1 MCNRACLIYSYY
13 VTLEQKMRI
22 IDKVK
27 EVVQQYGEHFDEI
40 EAEFNKQNDYFKSL
54 VNADHDILGLVLK
67 FHLIV
72 EHYLTN
78 YLQNKFSDLDFTN
91 ARLSFSQKINLVSQR
106 DTRAAFIKPGI
117 IELNRIRNK
126 FGHNLGAELTLN
138 DQKEMLE
145 VLKVARQGK
154 TYEEP
159 LEVINDFSTV
169 ASTFLIVNPE
179 EIDVLWQEIFESL
192 QNHKG

>member
-1 MCNRACLIYSYY
+1 
-13 VTLEQKMRI
+13 MRI

-27 EVVQQYGEHFDEI
+27 EVVQKYGEHFDEI

-54 VNADHDILGLVLK
+54 VNTDHDILGRVLK

-78 YLQNKFSDLDFTN
+78 YLQNKFSDLDFTK
-91 ARLSFSQKINLVSQR
+91 ARLSFSQKINLISQR
-106 DTRAAFIKPGI
+106 DNRAAFVKPGI
-117 IELNRIRNK
+117 IELNKIRNK
-126 FGHNLGAELTLN
+126 FGHNLGAALTFK
-138 DQKEMLE
+138 DQKEMLK
-145 VLKVARQGK
+145 VLEVARQGK
-154 TYEEP
+154 TYDNP
-159 LEVINDFSTV
+159 LEVIIDFSTV

-179 EIDVLWQEIFESL
+179 EIDVLWQDIFESL

>member
-1 MCNRACLIYSYY
+1 M
-13 VTLEQKMRI
+13 KI

-27 EVVQQYGEHFDEI
+27 EVVQQFGEHFEEI
-40 EAEFNKQNDYFKSL
+40 ETEFNKQNDYFKSL
-54 VNADHDILGLVLK
+54 VDTDHDILGRVLK

-78 YLQNKFSDLDFTN
+78 YLQNKFSDLDFMN
-91 ARLSFSQKINLVSQR
+91 ARLSFSQKINLISQQ
-106 DTRAAFIKPGI
+106 DTRAAFVKPGI
-117 IELNRIRNK
+117 IELNKIRNK

-138 DQKEMLE
+138 DQKEMLK
-145 VLKVARQGK
+145 VLKVARLGK
-154 TYEEP
+154 TYAEP

-192 QNHKG
+192 QNHQG